1 MPQLMDT
8 CIRNNLHEEG
18 LVLLRHASALFA
30 EHLYSIHSLQTHSP
44 GTSPSDVSQVIP
56 SHNGSSVILSIF
68 RDMLSVGEQQKSLL
82 LRELETDITI
92 PRCIEIIHYL
102 EENIALVGHMTVSSR
117 AFQRV
122 AEAASRR

>member
-1 MPQLMDT
+1 MDT

-18 LVLLRHASALFA
+18 LVLLRHANALFA
-30 EHLYSIHSLQTHSP
+30 EHLYPMHSPKTHSP
-44 GTSPSDVSQVIP
+44 GTSPSDVSHVVP

-68 RDMLSVGEQQKSLL
+68 KDMLSVGEQQESLL

-102 EENIALVGHMTVSSR
+102 EENIALVGRVAVSSR

-122 AEAASRR
+122 AEASFRR

>member
-30 EHLYSIHSLQTHSP
+30 EHLYFIHSLQTHSP
-44 GTSPSDVSQVIP
+44 GTSPSDVSQVVP

-68 RDMLSVGEQQKSLL
+68 RDMLSVGEQQESLL

-102 EENIALVGHMTVSSR
+102 EENIALVGHVTVSSR

>member
-1 MPQLMDT
+1 M
-8 CIRNNLHEEG
+8 
-18 LVLLRHASALFA
+18 V
-30 EHLYSIHSLQTHSP
+30 
-44 GTSPSDVSQVIP
+44 P

-68 RDMLSVGEQQKSLL
+68 RDMLSVGEQQESLL